1 MLILLISRVSLFL
14 YREITIASPTAA
26 SAAATVRTK
35 KTKICPLSFPRK
47 LEKETRDKFMAF
59 NISSMH
65 INITM
70 AFLRTRTPTTP
81 ILNSTAL
88 NTRNKFKFNSNSN

>member
-14 YREITIASPTAA
+14 NRDITIARPTAA

-35 KTKICPLSFPRK
+35 KTKTCPLSLPRK
-47 LEKETRDKFMAF
+47 LENDTSDRFIAF
-59 NISSMH
+59 SINSIH
-65 INITM
+65 IKITI

-81 ILNSTAL
+81 MLKSTAL
-88 NTRNKFKFNSNSN
+88 KTRNKFKFNSNLN